1 MVAKNTVTSPPVM
14 TGQKYPPDG
23 RFVAFQEYNSRFV
36 YVYSFET
43 AELWTSEPYMQED
56 DVRDRVLG
64 WDSNNQLYISRHFGN
79 CDFSKMS
86 Q

>member
-1 MVAKNTVTSPPVM
+1 MVAKSTVTSPPVM
-14 TGQKYPPDG
+14 TGQKYP
-23 RFVAFQEYNSRFV
+23 RRTFCAFQEYNIGLFM
-36 YVYSFET
+36 YSFET